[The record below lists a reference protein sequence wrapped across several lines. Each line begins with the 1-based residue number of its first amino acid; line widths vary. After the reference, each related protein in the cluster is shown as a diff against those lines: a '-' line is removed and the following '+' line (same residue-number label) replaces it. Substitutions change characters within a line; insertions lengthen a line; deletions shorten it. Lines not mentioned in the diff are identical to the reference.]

1 MVVIA
6 CALVCGGVGALV
18 GAALLNTENGK
29 KLDDNLYK
37 AFELFDTRVSKYLPK
52 GSKEDKK
59 LEGR

>member
-37 AFELFDTRVSKYLPK
+37 AFEVFDTRVSKHLPI
-52 GSKEDKK
+52 DKIIGLF
-59 LEGR
+59 LEGK